1 MTPAGELRHEK
12 KSSAVESIILNGFI
26 PRRPKC
32 GLVLCLMDNIVS
44 KNCFFI
50 LKWTLLYPVGLSMKI
65 SLLDDTDVSQAFA
78 AYLRDL
84 REQAK
89 LSREALAQR
98 SCVPAPTIKKF
109 ELTGKISFRQLLLLW
124 QSLDSLDRLY
134 QLTQVRTERSALPTS
149 IEEVLKD
156 EF

>member
-1 MTPAGELRHEK
+1 MNFL
-12 KSSAVESIILNGFI
+12 
-26 PRRPKC
+26 
-32 GLVLCLMDNIVS
+32 
-44 KNCFFI
+44 
-50 LKWTLLYPVGLSMKI
+50 
-65 SLLDDTDVSQAFA
+65 LLDDIDVSQAFA
-78 AYLRDL
+78 AHLRHL

-89 LSREALAQR
+89 LSRDALAQR

-109 ELTGKISFRQLLLLW
+109 ELTGQISLRQLLLLW

-134 QLTQVRTERSALPTS
+134 ALTQPNTNRLSVPTS